1 MAKESQTPGKPVER
15 GRIGKFIN
23 SVRTAVLI
31 EGGLLNTFRTV
42 FTVLKNEGWK
52 GFRHRVGG
60 ALSKSERNDYQ
71 EWIRRY
77 DTLTGADR
85 ERIRK
90 KAKKLAQQPL
100 ISVLMP
106 TYNTP
111 AEWLQ
116 EAIDSVRAQ
125 LYENWELCI
134 ADDASTDPAVREVL
148 ERNAAQDERIKVTHR
163 EDNGHISAASN
174 SALELCTGEWVALM
188 DHDDLL
194 AEHALYCVADAIN
207 RHPDAQLIYSDE
219 DKVSEH
225 GYRFEPYFKCDF
237 NRDLFYSHNM
247 ICHLGLYRRE
257 LVEKIGAF
265 RRGLE
270 GAQDYDLALRY
281 IEQIKPEQIVH
292 IPRVLYH
299 WRVHSRALPA
309 APKSNRMQNWP
320 VNAQSPSTWNVRES
334 LLT

>member
-1 MAKESQTPGKPVER
+1 MARESQTPGKPVKR

-42 FTVLKNEGWK
+42 FTVLKTEGWK

-77 DTLTGADR
+77 DTLSDADR
-85 ERIRK
+85 DRIRK
-90 KAKKLAQQPL
+90 KARKLAQQPL

-134 ADDASTDPAVREVL
+134 ADDASTDPSVREAL
-148 ERNAAQDERIKVTHR
+148 ERAAKNDDRIKVTYR
-163 EDNGHISAASN
+163 AENGHISAASN
-174 SALELCTGEWVALM
+174 SALELCTGE
-188 DHDDLL
+188 
-194 AEHALYCVADAIN
+194 
-207 RHPDAQLIYSDE
+207 
-219 DKVSEH
+219 
-225 GYRFEPYFKCDF
+225 FE
-237 NRDLFYSHNM
+237 N
-247 ICHLGLYRRE
+247 
-257 LVEKIGAF
+257 
-265 RRGLE
+265 LE
-270 GAQDYDLALRY
+270 
-281 IEQIKPEQIVH
+281 
-292 IPRVLYH
+292 
-299 WRVHSRALPA
+299 
-309 APKSNRMQNWP
+309 
-320 VNAQSPSTWNVRES
+320 VREF
-334 LLT
+334 LMEQCQVRGHGAVHKTALHADFPCVHFL